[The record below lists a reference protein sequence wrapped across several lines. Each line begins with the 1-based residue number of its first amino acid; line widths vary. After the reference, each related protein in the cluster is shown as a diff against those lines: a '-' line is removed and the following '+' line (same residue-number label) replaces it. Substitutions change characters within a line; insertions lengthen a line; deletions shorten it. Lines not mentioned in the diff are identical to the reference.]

1 MNRTF
6 VINSLQLS
14 QGTDGTISGT
24 INLDFYS
31 LKKLFPDPQDE
42 DYISWPYN
50 TPKGIDNPFRF
61 IESEESVSE
70 DDLETTAPEGTESLP
85 ESENQDEEQP

>member
-31 LKKLFPDPQDE
+31 LKKLFPDHRMR
-42 DYISWPYN
+42 IILAGH
-50 TPKGIDNPFRF
+50 TIHLK
-61 IESEESVSE
+61 V
-70 DDLETTAPEGTESLP
+70 
-85 ESENQDEEQP
+85 